1 MSEEKAKEF
10 IEKLQSDAELKEK
23 LEDFIA
29 TAGFTCNLTEIRK
42 VAWDLMMAQY
52 LKKLPASEHWE

>member
-10 IEKLQSDAELKEK
+10 IETLQSDAALKEK
-23 LEDFIA
+23 LEEFISR
-29 TAGFTCNLTEIRK
+29 AGFSCNLTEIRK

-52 LKKLPASEHWE
+52 LKKLPASEHWD